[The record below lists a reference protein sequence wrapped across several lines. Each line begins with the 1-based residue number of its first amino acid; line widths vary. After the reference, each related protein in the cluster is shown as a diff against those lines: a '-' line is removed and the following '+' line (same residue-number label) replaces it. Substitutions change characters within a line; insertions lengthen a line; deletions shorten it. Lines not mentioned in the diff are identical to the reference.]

1 MLITKGLINIMLKYV
16 QSIDEKTGLVKGI
29 GQGNNEAVYIKLGM
43 QKVDIKQSDIDG
55 NWYLAN
61 KCPMKSE
68 EVKEQEKRETR
79 IAKIKA
85 ELEEI
90 DKQSQRSSRA
100 IALVA
105 ASAFCQPAM
114 TYSIDGSNNTQT
126 LPIDTLQTSV
136 PVFNPEDVEKLTEL
150 EKQANELRK
159 ELQELEINTSKAL
172 QTAQENAE
180 DLISDDKI
188 PF

>member
-1 MLITKGLINIMLKYV
+1 M
-16 QSIDEKTGLVKGI
+16 
-29 GQGNNEAVYIKLGM
+29 
-43 QKVDIKQSDIDG
+43 
-55 NWYLAN
+55 
-61 KCPMKSE
+61 
-68 EVKEQEKRETR
+68 
-79 IAKIKA
+79 
-85 ELEEI
+85 
-90 DKQSQRSSRA
+90 
-100 IALVA
+100 
-105 ASAFCQPAM
+105 
-114 TYSIDGSNNTQT
+114 
-126 LPIDTLQTSV
+126 

>member
-1 MLITKGLINIMLKYV
+1 MLKYV

-79 IAKIKA
+79 IAEIKA
-85 ELEEI
+85 RLEELDYKTI
-90 DKQSQRSSRA
+90 RPLRA
-100 IALVA
+100 GETEQLA
-105 ASAFCQPAM
+105 
-114 TYSIDGSNNTQT
+114 
-126 LPIDTLQTSV
+126 
-136 PVFNPEDVEKLTEL
+136 EL
-150 EKQANELRK
+150 EKQAEGLRE
-159 ELQELEINTSKAL
+159 ELQELESI
-172 QTAQENAE
+172 
-180 DLISDDKI
+180 
-188 PF
+188 